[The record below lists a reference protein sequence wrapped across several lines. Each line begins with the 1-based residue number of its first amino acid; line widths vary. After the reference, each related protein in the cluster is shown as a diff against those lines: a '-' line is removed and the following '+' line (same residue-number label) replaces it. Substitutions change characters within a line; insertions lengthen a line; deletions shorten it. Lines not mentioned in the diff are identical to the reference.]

1 MYTYRIGMYSS
12 TFGNH
17 QETVTRKSPMTEA
30 GLIRFARGYMR
41 PGMQVAV
48 KPGFVEDSQM
58 IQLMVEDRYG
68 IENVKVV
75 CCRDTE

>member
-1 MYTYRIGMYSS
+1 
-12 TFGNH
+12 
-17 QETVTRKSPMTEA
+17 MTEA

-68 IENVKVV
+68 IENVKIV

>member
-1 MYTYRIGMYSS
+1 MYTYRISIKSNFADIEG
-12 TFGNH
+12 TI
-17 QETVTRKSPMTEA
+17 TRKSPMTEA

-48 KPGFVEDSQM
+48 KPGFAEDSQM
-58 IQLMVEDRYG
+58 IQLMAEDRYG
-68 IENVKVV
+68 IENVIVV